1 MSASSERFAACPLS
15 DPGTAQEEWVSATE
29 QLHTLDTANWARVV
43 LAVAHPDDEVLGPGA
58 LIADLAARGIDI
70 ETIIASHGE
79 GAIPGAEEDA
89 REALAHVRR
98 QESVRAAAVLGA
110 PTPLFLGL
118 PDGGLHDHEAR
129 IAEAIASA
137 ARRDAAATPDRR
149 DSGDLVV
156 LAHWAHDGH
165 SDHEAVGRA
174 AMTAVER
181 LREAGHRIRLV
192 AFPVWALHWDTPTGG
207 YVPWAH
213 AVRSVVSAEAA
224 ARKQSA
230 VQEFTSQNEAW
241 PAGSDAAPVMPE
253 HVVRRLVETP
263 EWVIPEWVIPEPL
276 PSTREPVDSRAHLEG
291 LYARDV
297 DPWDLETSAYEAEKR
312 GATLAAIPHDRYR
325 LCFEPGCSIG
335 VLTVEL
341 AQRADRVLAW
351 DPVERALERARE
363 RVSAS
368 ARQGEPDARRVRL
381 EQRALSAGGSGSET
395 ELGAHGADLIVL
407 SEMLYFIPHAE
418 LRPILTGLVER
429 AAPGAHIVA
438 VHWRHPVAGWPEGG
452 AATHDA
458 LLAVPGLTHLHRDA
472 QSRDYLIDVC
482 QVERR

>member
-1 MSASSERFAACPLS
+1 MSESSERFAACPLS
-15 DPGTAQEEWVSATE
+15 DPGAAQEEWVNATE

-43 LAVAHPDDEVLGPGA
+43 LAVAHPDDEVLGPGG
-58 LIADLAARGIDI
+58 LISDLAARGIGV
-70 ETIIASHGE
+70 ETIIASRGE
-79 GAIPGAEEDA
+79 GAMPDADEDA
-89 REALAHVRR
+89 RETLAQVRR

-129 IAEAIASA
+129 IAEAIAYVG
-137 ARRDAAATPDRR
+137 RRDAAATPDRR

-165 SDHEAVGRA
+165 PDHEAVGRA
-174 AMTAVER
+174 AMTAVGR
-181 LREAGHRIRLV
+181 LRDAGHRIRLV
-192 AFPVWALHWDTPTGG
+192 AFPIWALHWDTPTGG
-207 YVPWAH
+207 LMPWSRA
-213 AVRSVVSAEAA
+213 ARSVVSAEAS
-224 ARKQSA
+224 ARKRSA
-230 VQEFTSQNEAW
+230 VQEFRSQNEAW
-241 PAGSDAAPVMPE
+241 PAGSDVAPVMPE

-263 EWVIPEWVIPEPL
+263 EWVILEPL
-276 PSTREPVDSRAHLEG
+276 PPTREPVDSRAHLEG
-291 LYARDV
+291 LYSRDV

-312 GATLAAIPHDRYR
+312 RATLAAIPRDRYR

-335 VLTVEL
+335 VLTAEL
-341 AQRADRVLAW
+341 ALRADHVVAW

-363 RVSAS
+363 RASAG
-368 ARQGEPDARRVRL
+368 ARQGETDAGRVRL
-381 EQRALSAGGSGSET
+381 EQRALTAGGSGSET
-395 ELGAHGADLIVL
+395 ELGPHGADLIVL

-458 LLAVPGLTHLHRDA
+458 LLAVPGLTHLLRDA

-482 QVERR
+482 QVDPR